1 MALSLIFAATLGVV
15 DKPPVIDWTKV
26 QVTAVQPPKK
36 TQAKKRPVAIPSTEV
51 ARLVAAEFGTSSVM
65 YRIAA
70 CESTGSVSGVPRHF
84 GPDGNV
90 LRGKINPKD
99 VGVFQINEFYHQ
111 ADALK
116 AGIDIHTVEGNIKW
130 ARKLYER
137 NGTRD
142 WNWSKHCWG

>member
-1 MALSLIFAATLGVV
+1 MALSLIFAAMIGV
-15 DKPPVIDWTKV
+15 DKPQEIDWTQV
-26 QVTAVQPPKK
+26 QVTEVQAPKK
-36 TQAKKRPVAIPSTEV
+36 VQAKKVRPVSIPSTEV
-51 ARLVAAEFGTSSVM
+51 ARLVANEFGTSSVM

-84 GPDGNV
+84 DKDGGL
-90 LRGKINPKD
+90 LRGKINPQD
-99 VGVFQINEFYHQ
+99 VGVFQVNEHYHL
-111 ADALK
+111 ADSLK